1 MEIANLIAYSV
12 LVVWFFYS
20 LFQIIKLFRTKNLN
34 SINLYIYDL
43 IPSVF
48 ATIGILGT
56 FLGIYFGLKEF
67 DVKNINESIP
77 NLLEGLKTAFLT
89 SIVGVSLSMISSYVS
104 KIVLKR
110 AELNLPP
117 KPTDELDALQ
127 EISKVLKEFKEQN
140 HQDAD
145 TLNNS
150 LVGENDHSISVQ
162 IIKLKNQLI
171 DLEKK
176 YDVHVRILESIKGS
190 LGGDDDTSLLT
201 QFQKLRSEQ
210 NDNIKLILNSMSEN
224 NKLLSA
230 KFDEFSKLLARNNTE
245 ALVEVMKRATD
256 EFNKQMSA
264 IVERLVQENFKEL
277 NDSVQRMN
285 QWQKE
290 NKEMIKSLTDQFI
303 KVSKEF
309 EISSVAIKEITEN
322 TRKLTDENSHLSK
335 LIQELQKVM
344 IEDKKFQEIV
354 NKLTLTINTL
364 KENTDEFDKTTQKLN
379 EWVKNQMNFTESVAV
394 LIKKMDEL
402 KTDINQNFW
411 NRIENELNKGVNII
425 SKANQQLAID
435 IEKINEHFYD
445 QLNNT
450 LKSLDELMTSYLE
463 NRRN

>member
-140 HQDAD
+140 HLDAD

-230 KFDEFSKLLARNNTE
+230 KFDEFSHLLARNNTE

-322 TRKLTDENSHLSK
+322 TKKLTDENSHLSK

-394 LIKKMDEL
+394 LIEKMDEL
-402 KTDINQNFW
+402 KTDINQSFW